1 MPQEDS
7 PKVSVVVGDR
17 NESQHDFIPV
27 VLILDRL
34 RSAHNVGNLFRLADA
49 VRLEKVLTCGY
60 TATPPHP
67 KLKKT
72 AMGTDEFV
80 LCEHYETTPEAVLAM
95 KAEGYEIVAVETVE
109 QSESIWDAEFTKPTA
124 IIFGN
129 EALGVQEEVLALCD
143 RFVSLPAFG
152 LKNSINVSNCA
163 AVVLFKA
170 AECFKTT
177 V

>member
-1 MPQEDS
+1 MSEDNS
-7 PKVSVVVGDR
+7 PKVSVVTGDR
-17 NESQHDFIPV
+17 SESEHDFIPV

-49 VRLEKVLTCGY
+49 VRAEKVLTCGY

-80 LCEHYETTPEAVLAM
+80 LCEHYETTPEAVKAM
-95 KAEGYEIVAVETVE
+95 KGQGYEIVAVETVDE
-109 QSESIWDAEFTKPTA
+109 AESIWDAEFSKPTA
-124 IIFGN
+124 LVLGN
-129 EALGVQEEVLALCD
+129 EALGVQDEVLELCD
-143 RFVSLPAFG
+143 RFVKLPAYG

-163 AVVLFKA
+163 AVVLFKV
-170 AECFKTT
+170 AECFKA
-177 V
+177 

>member
-1 MPQEDS
+1 MSEENLE
-7 PKVSVVVGDR
+7 KVAVITGDR
-17 NESQHDFIPV
+17 QESEHPFIPV
-27 VLILDRL
+27 ILILDRL

-49 VRLEKVLTCGY
+49 VRAEKIFTCGY

-67 KLKKT
+67 KLQKT

-80 LCEHYETTPEAVLAM
+80 VCEHFETTVEGVEAA
-95 KAEGYEIVAVETVE
+95 KSAGYEVVAVETVDG
-109 QSESIWDAEFTKPTA
+109 SESIWDAAFTKPTA
-124 IIFGN
+124 IVLGN

-163 AVVLFKA
+163 AVVLFKV
-170 AECFKTT
+170 AECFKS
-177 V
+177 